1 MEKDTERKRNIQTE
15 KDRLLKDREKE
26 RQVKDRDR

>member
-15 KDRLLKDREKE
+15 KDRVLKDREKE
-26 RQVKDRDR
+26 KQRKKDG